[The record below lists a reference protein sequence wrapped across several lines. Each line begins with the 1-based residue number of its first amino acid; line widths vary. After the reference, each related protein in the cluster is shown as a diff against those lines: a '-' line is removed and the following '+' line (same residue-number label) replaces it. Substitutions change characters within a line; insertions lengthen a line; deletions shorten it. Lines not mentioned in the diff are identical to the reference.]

1 MLTVLNRVYA
11 AGAVL
16 AALCMIL
23 IALLTLVQIIGRLL
37 GMLIIDAGE
46 FAGFAMAGSIFF
58 ALAHTLRTGGHIRVN
73 LLITRFRE
81 PVRRL
86 IEIWC
91 LGLAI
96 VLSGMFAIF
105 SVRMVIDSYTFNDIS
120 TGMMPVPLWIPQSTM
135 AAGAILF
142 LIALIHEF
150 VLVMRG
156 EQAGYM
162 TGEGSEEFTE

>member
-1 MLTVLNRVYA
+1 MLTVLNRIYA

-16 AALCMIL
+16 AALCMVL
-23 IALLTLVQIIGRLL
+23 IALLTLAQIAGRLL
-37 GMLIIDAGE
+37 GVLIIDAGE

-73 LLITRFRE
+73 LLISRLRG
-81 PVRRL
+81 PMRRL
-86 IEIWC
+86 VEIWC

-96 VLSGMFAIF
+96 VLSGMFALY
-105 SVRMVIDSYTFNDIS
+105 SVWMVRDSYTFNDIS

-142 LIALIHEF
+142 LIALVHEF
-150 VLVMRG
+150 ILVVRG
-156 EQAGYM
+156 DQPGYM
-162 TGEGSEEFTE
+162 STEGNDEFSE